1 MAHDCETLLTMDT
14 LARLKAGQLAG
25 TTRLTLSCGL
35 TEFPEEIFDLADS
48 LQILDLSGN
57 HLSSLP
63 ADLGRLK
70 HLQILFC
77 SFNDFTEVPAC
88 VGDCPQLSMVGFKA
102 NRISHLPAAALPPL
116 LRWLILTDNCLE
128 QLPEE
133 LGQCTRMQKLML
145 SGNRLTAVPNL
156 AAMEN
161 LELLRL
167 SANRLQQLPEWIYR
181 LPRLAWLAYAG
192 NPLSEDFCTPHE
204 PGKVPTIDWSDLQ
217 LHQRLGEGASG
228 VIQQALW
235 RSRGL
240 EVAVKLYKGSMTSD
254 GSPLNEMAACIA
266 AGEHANLI
274 KVEGRVG
281 AHPQG
286 SHGLVM
292 DLIDPS
298 YLNLASAPSFASCT
312 RDVYAEDLRFS
323 APVLKRMA
331 AGMASVAAQ
340 LHGHG
345 INHGDLYAHN
355 ILWHENGDCLFGDFG
370 AACFYPRDGSL
381 VARAMERIEVRAYG
395 LLLGEWLER
404 CDEPLDDLWT
414 LQRDCVQ
421 ADVLARPVFAE
432 VAQRLGL

>member
-1 MAHDCETLLTMDT
+1 MDT
-14 LARLKAGQLAG
+14 LARLKSGQLAG

-35 TEFPEEIFDLADS
+35 TQFPEEIFELADT

-77 SFNDFTEVPAC
+77 SNNDFAEVPAC
-88 VGDCPQLSMVGFKA
+88 VGQCPQLSMIGFKA
-102 NRISHLPAAALPPL
+102 NRIAHLPAAALQPV

-133 LGQCTRMQKLML
+133 LGDCTRMQKLML
-145 SGNRLTAVPNL
+145 SGNRLTQLPASL
-156 AAMEN
+156 ARLEN

-167 SANRLQQLPEWIYR
+167 SANRLTHLPDWLFT

-192 NPLSEDFCTPHE
+192 NPLPDVFCTPHE
-204 PGKVPTIDWSDLQ
+204 PGAVPDIDWTDLQ
-217 LHQRLGEGASG
+217 LHKRLGEGASG

-235 RSRGL
+235 RSRQL

-266 AGEHANLI
+266 AGSHPNLI
-274 KVEGRVG
+274 KVEGRVSG
-281 AHPQG
+281 HPQG
-286 SHGLVM
+286 SPGLVM
-292 DLIDPS
+292 NLIDPS
-298 YLNLASAPSFASCT
+298 YLNLAGPPSFASCS
-312 RDVYAEDLRFS
+312 RDVYADDLSFT
-323 APVLKRMA
+323 PGVLQRMA
-331 AGMASVAAQ
+331 QGIASVAAQ
-340 LHGHG
+340 LHDHG

-355 ILWHENGDCLFGDFG
+355 ILWHEAGDCLFGDFG
-370 AACFYPRDGSL
+370 AACFYPADDSL
-381 VARAMERIEVRAYG
+381 AARGIERIEVRAFG

-404 CDEPLDDLWT
+404 CPEPLDELAA
-414 LQRDCVQ
+414 LQQACVQ
-421 ADVLARPVFAE
+421 PDVLARPGFDE
-432 VAQRLGL
+432 VVASLVG